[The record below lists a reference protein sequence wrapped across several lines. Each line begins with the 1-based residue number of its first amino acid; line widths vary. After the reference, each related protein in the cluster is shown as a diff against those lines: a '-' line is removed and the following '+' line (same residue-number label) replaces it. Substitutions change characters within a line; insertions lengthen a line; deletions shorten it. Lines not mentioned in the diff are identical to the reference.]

1 MTSIGQPA
9 RGTGNFRLRGVVPK
23 LRLPTGLRGRLF
35 LAFAGISS
43 FAILAAVAGLVAFLV
58 ARRALDEMTATKL
71 PETLGAMELMRH
83 SERLVA
89 TGPALLNAA
98 NADAILA
105 VMATKNTQLL
115 SIRHHLAQLK
125 ARDDESPMVREIE
138 ASIESLATNLDEIE
152 TAAMRRDQAASQRN
166 AILRNAFS
174 ASQQFAKIW
183 SVRFEDLQKKV
194 VELQRAAA
202 ARQADPSKNV
212 ATINALDEAMQAIL
226 PLDQLQRRTSDSFQ
240 LLVGGAETTDPA
252 VLARLKSA
260 SEKVMRD
267 IDGLLSGVDLDISTA
282 LLPAI
287 KLLHESALGPGGLFA
302 VRENEQQATTDSRRL
317 IAENAGLS
325 SRLSDAAEAFVTIS
339 RRQMEAAAGGAVA
352 VQNEGSAA
360 LAVIVGLSL
369 VSSVLIVWLYVG
381 RNIVSRL
388 TGIGAGMAGIAAGR
402 RDVVVN
408 TDGMDEI
415 ASMGRT
421 VEVFRQHAIERDAL
435 LVERAE
441 ATARLERLVEERT
454 AELARREAALRVM
467 FDNMLQG
474 VAMFDANLILV
485 AWNEHFRDLLRLPE
499 QFLQGDPSFDDFF
512 RLLAQRGEFGPGDV
526 EEMVRARRTITDQ
539 PHFAERER
547 PDGTALEVRRNPVPG
562 GGFVSMY
569 TDITERKRAEA
580 EIHAAKEAAE
590 AALRTL
596 RAAQANLIQA
606 EKMASL
612 GQLTAGIAHEIK
624 NPLNFVNNFASLSVE
639 LLDELKDTAAP
650 ALATLDEDKR
660 ADLDDT
666 IELLT
671 GNLAK
676 IAEHGKRADN
686 IVKSM
691 LEHSRG
697 VTGERR
703 EVDLNTLVDE
713 ALNLAYHGARAQDQG
728 FNITLERAFD
738 PALAQIEL
746 APQEMTRVF
755 LNLFG
760 NGFYAANKRARE
772 NGGGAFRPTL
782 TVTTRE
788 AGDAVEVRV
797 RDNGTGIAAEIRDK
811 LFQPFFTTK
820 PTGEGTGLGLSISY
834 DIVTQQHGGTIE
846 VDSQVGEFTEFTVRL
861 PRAYRVTAAEAAS

>member
-9 RGTGNFRLRGVVPK
+9 RQSGNFRFSGVVSRM
-23 LRLPTGLRGRLF
+23 RLPRGLRGRLF

-43 FAILAAVAGLVAFLV
+43 FAILAAVAGLVAFVV
-58 ARRALDEMTATKL
+58 ARRALDDMTATRL
-71 PETLGAMELMRH
+71 PETLGAMEMMRH

-105 VMATKNTQLL
+105 VAATKNAQLL
-115 SIRHHLAQLK
+115 SIRRELAQLK

-138 ASIESLATNLDEIE
+138 DAIESLATNLGEIE
-152 TAAMRRDQAASQRN
+152 TAAMRRDEAVSQRN

-194 VELQRAAA
+194 VELQRATA
-202 ARQADPSKNV
+202 ARQVDSGKSA
-212 ATINALDEAMQAIL
+212 ATIDKLDETMQAIL

-240 LLVGGAETTDPA
+240 LLVGGAETTDPDE
-252 VLARLKSA
+252 LARLKGA

-302 VRENEQQATTDSRRL
+302 VRENELQATAESRRL
-317 IAENAGLS
+317 IAENARLS
-325 SRLSDAAEAFVTIS
+325 SRVSDAAEAFVAIS
-339 RRQMEAAAGGAVA
+339 RRQMEAAARGAVA

-360 LAVIVGLSL
+360 LAIIVGLSL
-369 VSSVLIVWLYVG
+369 ISSVLIVWLYVG

-402 RDVVVN
+402 RDVVVD
-408 TDGMDEI
+408 TAGVDEI
-415 ASMGRT
+415 AAMGRT
-421 VEVFRQHAIERDAL
+421 VEIFRQHAIERDAL

-441 ATARLERLVEERT
+441 AAVRLEGLVEERT
-454 AELARREAALRVM
+454 VELQRRYGE
-467 FDNMLQG
+467 LQ
-474 VAMFDANLILV
+474 
-485 AWNEHFRDLLRLPE
+485 
-499 QFLQGDPSFDDFF
+499 
-512 RLLAQRGEFGPGDV
+512 
-526 EEMVRARRTITDQ
+526 
-539 PHFAERER
+539 
-547 PDGTALEVRRNPVPG
+547 
-562 GGFVSMY
+562 
-569 TDITERKRAEA
+569 
-580 EIHAAKEAAE
+580 
-590 AALRTL
+590 
-596 RAAQANLIQA
+596 AAQANLIQA

-639 LLDELKDTAAP
+639 LLGELKETTETAVA
-650 ALATLDEDKR
+650 ALDDEKR
-660 ADLDDT
+660 AEVHET
-666 IELLT
+666 MELLT
-671 GNLAK
+671 GNLEK
-676 IAEHGKRADN
+676 IAEHGRRADN

-697 VTGERR
+697 VSGARR
-703 EVDLNTLVDE
+703 EVDVNALVDE

-738 PALAQIEL
+738 PGLAQIEL

-760 NGFYAANKRARE
+760 NGFYAANKRVRE
-772 NGGGAFRPTL
+772 NCGGSFRPTL
-782 TVTTRE
+782 AVTTRE
-788 AGDAVEVRV
+788 GGDAVEIRV
-797 RDNGTGIAAEIRDK
+797 RDNGAGIPPDIRGK

-834 DIVTQQHGGTIE
+834 DIVTQQHGGTITVHSE
-846 VDSQVGEFTEFTVRL
+846 PGEFTEFTVRL
-861 PRAYRVTAAEAAS
+861 PRNRGPASAGSAA

>member
-9 RGTGNFRLRGVVPK
+9 RQSGNFRFSGVVSRM
-23 LRLPTGLRGRLF
+23 RLPRGLRGRLF

-43 FAILAAVAGLVAFLV
+43 FAILAAVAGLVAFVV
-58 ARRALDEMTATKL
+58 ARRALDDMTATRL
-71 PETLGAMELMRH
+71 PETLGAMEMMRH

-105 VMATKNTQLL
+105 VAATKNAQLL
-115 SIRHHLAQLK
+115 SIRRELAQLK

-138 ASIESLATNLDEIE
+138 DAIEGLATNLGEIE
-152 TAAMRRDQAASQRN
+152 TAAMRRDEAASQRN

-194 VELQRAAA
+194 VELQRATA
-202 ARQADPSKNV
+202 ARQVDSGKSA
-212 ATINALDEAMQAIL
+212 ATIDKLDETMQAIL

-240 LLVGGAETTDPA
+240 LLVGGAETTDPDE
-252 VLARLKSA
+252 LARLKGA

-302 VRENEQQATTDSRRL
+302 VRENELQATAESRRL
-317 IAENAGLS
+317 IAENARLS
-325 SRLSDAAEAFVTIS
+325 SRVSDAADAFVAIS
-339 RRQMEAAAGGAVA
+339 RRQMEAAARGAVA

-360 LAVIVGLSL
+360 LAIIVGLSL
-369 VSSVLIVWLYVG
+369 ISSVLIVWLYVG

-402 RDVVVN
+402 RDVVVD
-408 TDGMDEI
+408 TAGVDEI
-415 ASMGRT
+415 AAMGRT
-421 VEVFRQHAIERDAL
+421 VEIFRQHAIERDAL

-441 ATARLERLVEERT
+441 AAVRLEGLVEERT
-454 AELARREAALRVM
+454 VELQRRYGE
-467 FDNMLQG
+467 LQ
-474 VAMFDANLILV
+474 
-485 AWNEHFRDLLRLPE
+485 
-499 QFLQGDPSFDDFF
+499 
-512 RLLAQRGEFGPGDV
+512 
-526 EEMVRARRTITDQ
+526 
-539 PHFAERER
+539 
-547 PDGTALEVRRNPVPG
+547 
-562 GGFVSMY
+562 
-569 TDITERKRAEA
+569 
-580 EIHAAKEAAE
+580 
-590 AALRTL
+590 
-596 RAAQANLIQA
+596 AAQANLIQA

-639 LLDELKDTAAP
+639 LLGELKETTETAVA
-650 ALATLDEDKR
+650 ALDDEKR
-660 ADLDDT
+660 AEVHET
-666 IELLT
+666 MELLT
-671 GNLAK
+671 GNLEK
-676 IAEHGKRADN
+676 IAEHGRRADN

-697 VTGERR
+697 VSGARR
-703 EVDLNTLVDE
+703 EVDVNALVDE

-738 PALAQIEL
+738 PGLAQIEL

-760 NGFYAANKRARE
+760 NGFYAANKRVRE
-772 NGGGAFRPTL
+772 NCGGSFRPTL
-782 TVTTRE
+782 AVTTRE
-788 AGDAVEVRV
+788 GGDAVEIRV
-797 RDNGTGIAAEIRDK
+797 RDNGAGIPPDIRGK

-834 DIVTQQHGGTIE
+834 DIVTQQHGGTITVHSE
-846 VDSQVGEFTEFTVRL
+846 PGEFTEFTVRL
-861 PRAYRVTAAEAAS
+861 PRNRGPASAGSAA

>member
-9 RGTGNFRLRGVVPK
+9 RQSGNFRFSGVVSRM
-23 LRLPTGLRGRLF
+23 RLPRGLRGRLF

-43 FAILAAVAGLVAFLV
+43 FAILAAVAGLVAFVV
-58 ARRALDEMTATKL
+58 ARRALDDMTATRL
-71 PETLGAMELMRH
+71 PETLGAMEMMRH

-105 VMATKNTQLL
+105 VAATKNAQLL
-115 SIRHHLAQLK
+115 SIRRELAQLK

-138 ASIESLATNLDEIE
+138 DAIEGLATNLGEIE
-152 TAAMRRDQAASQRN
+152 TAAMRRDEAASQRN

-194 VELQRAAA
+194 VELQRATA
-202 ARQADPSKNV
+202 ARQVDSGKSA
-212 ATINALDEAMQAIL
+212 ATIDKLDETMQAIL

-240 LLVGGAETTDPA
+240 LLVGGAETTDPDE
-252 VLARLKSA
+252 LARLKGA

-302 VRENEQQATTDSRRL
+302 VRENELQATAESRRL
-317 IAENAGLS
+317 IAENARLS
-325 SRLSDAAEAFVTIS
+325 SRVSDAAEAFVAIS
-339 RRQMEAAAGGAVA
+339 RRQMEAAARGAVA

-360 LAVIVGLSL
+360 LAIIVGLSL
-369 VSSVLIVWLYVG
+369 ISSVLIVWLYVG

-402 RDVVVN
+402 RDVVVD
-408 TDGMDEI
+408 TAGVDEI
-415 ASMGRT
+415 AAMGRT
-421 VEVFRQHAIERDAL
+421 VEIFRQHAIERDAL

-441 ATARLERLVEERT
+441 AAVRLEGLVEERT
-454 AELARREAALRVM
+454 VELQRRYGE
-467 FDNMLQG
+467 LQ
-474 VAMFDANLILV
+474 
-485 AWNEHFRDLLRLPE
+485 
-499 QFLQGDPSFDDFF
+499 
-512 RLLAQRGEFGPGDV
+512 
-526 EEMVRARRTITDQ
+526 
-539 PHFAERER
+539 
-547 PDGTALEVRRNPVPG
+547 
-562 GGFVSMY
+562 
-569 TDITERKRAEA
+569 
-580 EIHAAKEAAE
+580 
-590 AALRTL
+590 
-596 RAAQANLIQA
+596 AAQANLIQA

-639 LLDELKDTAAP
+639 LLGELKETTETAVA
-650 ALATLDEDKR
+650 ALDDEKR
-660 ADLDDT
+660 AEVHET
-666 IELLT
+666 MELLT
-671 GNLAK
+671 GNLEK
-676 IAEHGKRADN
+676 IAEHGRRADN

-697 VTGERR
+697 VSGARR
-703 EVDLNTLVDE
+703 EVDVNALVDE

-738 PALAQIEL
+738 PGLAQIEL

-760 NGFYAANKRARE
+760 NGFYAANKRVRE
-772 NGGGAFRPTL
+772 NCGGSFRPTL
-782 TVTTRE
+782 AVTTRE
-788 AGDAVEVRV
+788 GGDAVEIRV
-797 RDNGTGIAAEIRDK
+797 RDNGAGIPPDIRGK

-834 DIVTQQHGGTIE
+834 DIVTQQHGGTITVHSE
-846 VDSQVGEFTEFTVRL
+846 PGEFTEFTVRL
-861 PRAYRVTAAEAAS
+861 PRNRGPASAGSAA